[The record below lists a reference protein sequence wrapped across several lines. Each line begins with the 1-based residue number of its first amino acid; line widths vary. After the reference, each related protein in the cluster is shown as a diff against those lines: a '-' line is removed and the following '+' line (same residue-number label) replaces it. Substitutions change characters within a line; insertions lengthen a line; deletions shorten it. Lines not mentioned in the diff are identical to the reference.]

1 MVLVA
6 EVYGIWMYAVF
17 LFVLT
22 LWWAS
27 HWGDAAACPYIHIE
41 AYLDG
46 SSSFSQAFLASL
58 AEIAGG
64 LAIYK

>member
-1 MVLVA
+1 
-6 EVYGIWMYAVF
+6 MYALALF
-17 LFVLT
+17 LLT
-22 LWWAS
+22 IWWAG

-46 SSSFSQAFLASL
+46 STDFSQAFLASL

-64 LAIYK
+64 LAIYRYQNLLNFIL